1 MRIIVFQPNGPTT
14 MKKSTITLTLA
25 AFGIASSFVF
35 SSCEKRSD
43 AEKAADDIGDAVEEV
58 ADEIGDAIKKAE

>member
-1 MRIIVFQPNGPTT
+1 

-25 AFGIASSFVF
+25 VFGIASSFVF
-35 SSCEKRSD
+35 SSCDRRSNV
-43 AEKAADDIGDAVEEV
+43 EKAADEIGDAVEEV